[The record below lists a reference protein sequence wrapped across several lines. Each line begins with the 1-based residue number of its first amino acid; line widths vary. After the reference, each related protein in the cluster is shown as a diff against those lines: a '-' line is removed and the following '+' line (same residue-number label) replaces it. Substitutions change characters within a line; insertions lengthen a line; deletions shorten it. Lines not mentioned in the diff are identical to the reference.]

1 MNTMFRGLVFR
12 YPPVAH
18 RRKEES
24 MNSLALTILVVLLPF
39 LVLVGSAA
47 GDEDGHVKAFLNG
60 YQEVVG
66 PGSISTIGE
75 GRFEAKI
82 DRGAQTITYEL
93 RYTLENTATV
103 SHIHFAERHV
113 GGGVIAFLCGGGS
126 KPACPPGTATEA
138 VVTGVITA
146 ADIIGPTTQGIEPGS
161 FDEAVRA
168 IRAGATYAN
177 VHSTRWPQGEIRGQI
192 RDHDAGDH
200 RSSR

>member
-1 MNTMFRGLVFR
+1 
-12 YPPVAH
+12 
-18 RRKEES
+18 

-93 RYTLENTATV
+93 HYTLENTAVV
-103 SHIHFAERHV
+103 SHIHFAQRHV

-138 VVTGVITA
+138 VVTGVITP
-146 ADIIGPTTQGIEPGS
+146 ADIVGPTTQGIEPGS

-177 VHSTRWPQGEIRGQI
+177 VHSTRWPAGEIRGQI

-200 RSSR
+200 RPSR

>member
-1 MNTMFRGLVFR
+1 
-12 YPPVAH
+12 
-18 RRKEES
+18 
-24 MNSLALTILVVLLPF
+24 MNSLALIILVVLFPF
-39 LVLVGSAA
+39 VALVGSAA

-82 DRGAQTITYEL
+82 DRDAQTITYEL

-103 SHIHFAERHV
+103 SHIHFAQRHV
-113 GGGVIAFLCGGGS
+113 GGGVIAFLCGGGG

-146 ADIIGPTTQGIEPGS
+146 ADIIGPAAQGIEPGS

-200 RSSR
+200 RPSR

>member
-1 MNTMFRGLVFR
+1 
-12 YPPVAH
+12 
-18 RRKEES
+18 

-47 GDEDGHVKAFLNG
+47 GDEDVKAFLNG

-161 FDEAVRA
+161 FDEVVRA

-177 VHSTRWPQGEIRGQI
+177 VHSTRWPAGEIRGQVRGG
-192 RDHDAGDH
+192 RDDDD
-200 RSSR
+200 

>member
-1 MNTMFRGLVFR
+1 MKSF
-12 YPPVAH
+12 
-18 RRKEES
+18 
-24 MNSLALTILVVLLPF
+24 ALTILAVLLPF
-39 LVLVGSAA
+39 VALVGGAA
-47 GDEDGHVKAFLNG
+47 GDGDRHVKAFLNG

-103 SHIHFAERHV
+103 SHIHFA
-113 GGGVIAFLCGGGS
+113 FLCGGGS

-146 ADIIGPTTQGIEPGS
+146 ASGRQLKAS
-161 FDEAVRA
+161 SRA
-168 IRAGATYAN
+168 P
-177 VHSTRWPQGEIRGQI
+177 STRPCARYG
-192 RDHDAGDH
+192 
-200 RSSR
+200 

>member
-1 MNTMFRGLVFR
+1 
-12 YPPVAH
+12 
-18 RRKEES
+18 
-24 MNSLALTILVVLLPF
+24 MNSLALAILIVLLPF
-39 LVLVGSAA
+39 VALVGSAA

-66 PGSISTIGE
+66 PGSISTVGV

-82 DRGAQTITYEL
+82 DRDAQTITYEL

-103 SHIHFAERHV
+103 SHIHFAQRHV

-138 VVTGVITA
+138 VVTGVITP

-177 VHSTRWPQGEIRGQI
+177 VHSTRWPAGEIRGQI

-200 RSSR
+200 RPSR

>member
-1 MNTMFRGLVFR
+1 
-12 YPPVAH
+12 
-18 RRKEES
+18 
-24 MNSLALTILVVLLPF
+24 MNSLALAILIVLLPF

-113 GGGVIAFLCGGGS
+113 GGGVIAFLCGRREQARMPARYCDGGS
-126 KPACPPGTATEA
+126 GHGRHHCG
-138 VVTGVITA
+138 
-146 ADIIGPTTQGIEPGS
+146 
-161 FDEAVRA
+161 
-168 IRAGATYAN
+168 
-177 VHSTRWPQGEIRGQI
+177 
-192 RDHDAGDH
+192 
-200 RSSR
+200 